1 MRVHRPSTSPRV
13 HSLSGMSDRHSIW
26 RAVARNYKSLEEH
39 SPDGYV
45 PVVEAHVGGE
55 AVPVV
60 RVETSGDDSWVMFH
74 SLAEGKDGLTASY
87 ATDRYLFVQEA
98 AIGRVEIRFVR
109 EGNMAPKLGF
119 SFGEIGSE

>member
-1 MRVHRPSTSPRV
+1 
-13 HSLSGMSDRHSIW
+13 MSDQHRVW

-45 PVVEAHVGGE
+45 PVVEVHIGGE
-55 AVPVV
+55 AVPIV
-60 RVETSGDDSWVMFH
+60 RVETSRDDSWVMFH
-74 SLAEGKDGLTASY
+74 SLAEGKDDPTASY

-109 EGNMAPKLGF
+109 EGNMAPKPGF
-119 SFGEIGSE
+119 SFGEISSD